1 MQSLLQT
8 LEPMLSAARARQ
20 SGQLRSRLNQLVI
33 ILADGNINETQ
44 SLPAILRDMTSKTG
58 VLFVFIVLDNP
69 DMSLLQ
75 RKVSVGVLCVWKA
88 VYRGLYGRPS
98 CSLLIKSVPP
108 SYLQSFTFNNGK
120 LEEEMYM
127 HSFPFPY
134 YILVRDAKAL
144 PNTLASLLAQ
154 WFQLQNGI

>member
-69 DMSLLQ
+69 EMSLLQ
-75 RKVSVGVLCVWKA
+75 RKARVCVLCVWRA
-88 VYRGLYGRPS
+88 VYSGLPVG
-98 CSLLIKSVPP
+98 SLRSRLIESV
-108 SYLQSFTFNNGK
+108 SLFYLQSFTFNNGK

-154 WFQLQNGI
+154 WFQLQNGF